1 MARIP
6 VVLVLIALLSLTA
19 SAQLVRDHTDA
30 GEVRGFHGPGS
41 SGRIKRSFQSDAE
54 ARAEF
59 GRILSA
65 VGLSWI
71 TDRVTLRASAETDN
85 AEAGI
90 AKNGERFIFY
100 NAAFMQK
107 VKQKTADHWSLVSIL
122 AHEVGHHLAFHT
134 EIEGRW
140 HEFELEADYF
150 SGFVLRRLGATLDQ
164 AHAAM
169 RAIAP
174 KQASQTHPG
183 LDQRLQAIAIGWT
196 DGGAQ
201 GTPRG
206 LKKADEA
213 AALAVPP
220 AARPEPPPAQASM
233 PDMGNLWRTG
243 RLAGLAVLLDY
254 GRDPASLQAGRALAR
269 LLREVGGNVV
279 PPGTPADI
287 VVRQQV
293 DVRRSEA
300 IGKREAAVTINVA
313 CSCADAAYVLRGAGE
328 GPDFEIAIER
338 ALQEALRP
346 LERQLRGMRP
356 ISRP

>member
-19 SAQLVRDHTDA
+19 SAQLVRDHADA

-41 SGRIKRSFQSDAE
+41 SGRVTRSFQSDAE

-107 VKQKTADHWSLVSIL
+107 VKQKTADHWSLVSML

-164 AHAAM
+164 THAAM

-196 DGGAQ
+196 
-201 GTPRG
+201 
-206 LKKADEA
+206 EA

-220 AARPEPPPAQASM
+220 AARPEPPSAQASK
-233 PDMGNLWRTG
+233 PDMGDLWRTG
-243 RLAGLAVLLDY
+243 RLGGLAVLLDY
-254 GRDPASLQAGRALAR
+254 GRDPASLQAGRALAG

-338 ALQEALRP
+338 ALQDALRP
-346 LERQLRGMRP
+346 LERQLRSIRP